1 MGNEKKEKNNYW
13 YINYV
18 GGFIGFID
26 TRNLF
31 KIQSL
36 LRESRIDNQ

>member
-1 MGNEKKEKNNYW
+1 MGNEKKEKNNYR
-13 YINYV
+13 YINYL
-18 GGFIGFID
+18 GSFIGFID

-31 KIQSL
+31 KSQSL